1 MKRGFETLP
10 RKEITKNNV
19 KKKEEKEEEGE
30 EEKGKKKKK
39 KSLLLGRLFD
49 GSMIIKIL
57 KRF

>member
-1 MKRGFETLP
+1 MKRGVETLP

-19 KKKEEKEEEGE
+19 KKKEEKEEEEGE
-30 EEKGKKKKK
+30 EEKGKKKK

-57 KRF
+57 KHF